1 MKYCKKYID
10 ENILILNI
18 LCIVNLINTIRG
30 LYAMSKDFFLHP
42 DDHMQKRYEALR
54 ASFVNVIFGKKAFN
68 PLIMDRISSL
78 PELKVL

>member
-1 MKYCKKYID
+1 
-10 ENILILNI
+10 
-18 LCIVNLINTIRG
+18 
-30 LYAMSKDFFLHP
+30 MSKDFFLHP